1 MSNIKK
7 QRKTTKINIFSQ
19 IQQGKIFI
27 SISLSVTLEIL
38 PSSYTIY
45 IPIIDKSEPK
55 TINKHYIIYFIINIK
70 ELYYKKS
77 QTIFLKYS

>member
-1 MSNIKK
+1 VSNIKK